1 MSAVNKVI
9 LLGNLGG
16 TPELKQTHG
25 GIAVANFSMA
35 TTETWVDKTNERQ
48 ERTEWHKVVMWGK
61 LAELAVQYLKKGDK
75 VYIEG
80 KLKTSAWEDGD
91 GAKRYTTEI
100 VAAEFESFAPR
111 PEKRD
116 KQGPSVGRVMESFGA
131 QQVVPPTEVVQEKI
145 STEPP
150 KTDALPF

>member
-61 LAELAVQYLKKGDK
+61 LAELAAQYLNKGDK

-100 VAAEFESFAPR
+100 GAAAVESCAPR
-111 PEKRD
+111 PEKTRPIAGSTM
-116 KQGPSVGRVMESFGA
+116 GPVGA
-131 QQVVPPTEVVQEKI
+131 TAN
-145 STEPP
+145 TAEPP
-150 KTDALPF
+150 KTDDLPF

>member
-9 LLGNLGG
+9 LLGNLGA

-25 GIAVANFSMA
+25 GIAVANFSIA

-48 ERTEWHKVVMWGK
+48 ERTEWHKIVCWGK
-61 LAELAVQYLKKGDK
+61 LAELAAQYLNKGDK

-80 KLKTSAWEDGD
+80 KLKTSTWEDGE
-91 GAKRYTTEI
+91 GAKRYTTEV

-111 PEKRD
+111 PEK
-116 KQGPSVGRVMESFGA
+116 KGPPNGRVITSFGA
-131 QQVVPPTEVVQEKI
+131 AGDEPQEETPAEAPPT
-145 STEPP
+145 
-150 KTDALPF
+150 DDLPF

>member
-25 GIAVANFSMA
+25 GIAVANFSIA

-61 LAELAVQYLKKGDK
+61 LAELAAQYLNKGDK

-80 KLKTSAWEDGD
+80 KLKTSTWEDGE
-91 GAKRYTTEI
+91 GAKRYTTEV

-111 PEKRD
+111 PEKTRPIAGSTM
-116 KQGPSVGRVMESFGA
+116 GP
-131 QQVVPPTEVVQEKI
+131 VVPTAN
-145 STEPP
+145 TAEPP
-150 KTDALPF
+150 KTDDLPF

>member
-9 LLGNLGG
+9 LLGNLGA

-25 GIAVANFSMA
+25 GIAVANFSIA

-61 LAELAVQYLKKGDK
+61 LAELAAQYLNKGDK

-80 KLKTSAWEDGD
+80 KLKTSTWEDGE
-91 GAKRYTTEI
+91 GAKRYTTEV

-111 PEKRD
+111 PEK
-116 KQGPSVGRVMESFGA
+116 KGPPNGRVITSFGA
-131 QQVVPPTEVVQEKI
+131 TGDEPQEETPAEAPPT
-145 STEPP
+145 
-150 KTDALPF
+150 DDLPF

>member
-61 LAELAVQYLKKGDK
+61 LAELAAQYLNKGDK

-80 KLKTSAWEDGD
+80 KLKTSTWEDGE
-91 GAKRYTTEI
+91 GAKRYTTEV

-111 PEKRD
+111 PEKTRPIAGSTM
-116 KQGPSVGRVMESFGA
+116 GP
-131 QQVVPPTEVVQEKI
+131 VVPT
-145 STEPP
+145 TNTAEPP
-150 KTDALPF
+150 KADDLPF